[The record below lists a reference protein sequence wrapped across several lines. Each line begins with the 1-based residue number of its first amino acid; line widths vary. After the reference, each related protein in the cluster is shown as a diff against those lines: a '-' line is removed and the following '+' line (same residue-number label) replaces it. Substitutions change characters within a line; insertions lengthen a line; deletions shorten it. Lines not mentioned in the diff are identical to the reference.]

1 MHAFQQWRNDFEAQ
15 GIRVN
20 GQIFT
25 HHTDVKSIK
34 PLLNQVLV
42 CSCTRACVQ
51 ACKNT
56 CACARAHIAEQ
67 VKSSIGKERIVVVHA
82 SRDDT
87 AVIAHTAWSLAM
99 SKGWAWIGVDN
110 VRGGERRK
118 VCESNKRQCT
128 TSSRRSHTCGTG
140 EKKVD
145 ELKQA
150 LNGWLYV
157 VLNLPHPMQDFE
169 SKVKLYNK
177 QTFNFTS
184 NKIHEYAPQLYD
196 RQTHLP
202 RNLVAALL
210 CHLRPLAAP
219 HHGAVSISSLCN
231 DDTGPPATFMTD
243 GRTDGRADGRTDGR
257 ADGRTDGRT
266 GQWTGGWTGG
276 RTCGWTC
283 GWTGGWMDGRTDS
296 LTDRSLVRSAIDG
309 WMDGWM
315 GRWTDGSADG
325 WMDRWVGRWMGGW
338 MDVWMGR

>member
-1 MHAFQQWRNDFEAQ
+1 MYGHTTALSDTCTYPTFVRTIPSWLDLGPRLAKALLEFGWRQCAILGSTGYHMHAFQQWRNDFEAQ

-231 DDTGPPATFMTD
+231 DDTGPPA
-243 GRTDGRADGRTDGR
+243 A
-257 ADGRTDGRT
+257 
-266 GQWTGGWTGG
+266 
-276 RTCGWTC
+276 
-283 GWTGGWMDGRTDS
+283 S
-296 LTDRSLVRSAIDG
+296 
-309 WMDGWM
+309 
-315 GRWTDGSADG
+315 
-325 WMDRWVGRWMGGW
+325 
-338 MDVWMGR
+338 